1 MDLYTIWADKE
12 GDISDL
18 DWVNGMKSFF
28 DHLISEGRMESYRIT
43 RCKMGFR
50 SIADMPEWMILMEF
64 FDYAKQKEIVLRN
77 ELNALELMPL
87 VHSKYILDRNDLDRI
102 KSIRAQLT
110 LLNEMQLAIPPI
122 SGTPIIQSK

>member
-1 MDLYTIWADKE
+1 MKKPQKR
-12 GDISDL
+12 
-18 DWVNGMKSFF
+18 DW
-28 DHLISEGRMESYRIT
+28 LR
-43 RCKMGFR
+43 
-50 SIADMPEWMILMEF
+50 EF